1 MNFSPSGLRNYRLC
15 LKVDCT
21 SIMLATDREKERKV
35 EKAKARMVETETEG
49 ENGGRRETERGK
61 PKVQNVQLTPPY

>member
-1 MNFSPSGLRNYRLC
+1 
-15 LKVDCT
+15 
-21 SIMLATDREKERKV
+21 MLATDREKERKV